1 MKDGSFLSDIMSN
14 HTIHVD
20 RSQNR
25 CVSPQIETV
34 ILNGASA
41 HRSHLRAACPGP
53 GSVSGSE
60 SYSHHP
66 SEQWVCREVTM
77 SPPYPSCQSQSSS
90 QPELGRSP
98 TFLVKSVSSQKPP
111 IHAGVRR
118 SSAAQVKPHHGSHQ
132 VTKTS
137 EQYWRKMETSQPNC
151 AGNDPL
157 SPTLDAT
164 IENLNSLI
172 LELDPTF
179 QPISTCGKKSYLS
192 SSNNTFLDRSTEETP
207 LDVHNPGILIY
218 DEWDSRKMRSSQD
231 NGGTSTNAERQPDV
245 PALSIQTTALAHCST
260 NHRVLHNPRCN
271 ILDAGQTHS
280 APSFPPRSPGFSSTA
295 QFCAMSPG
303 SRGINTW
310 IVQPTDSS
318 PGPAMNL
325 SQPQGHLSCVPVS
338 SSPQHGSQPIPVPA
352 LNNYSASNTNSLPA
366 VPAQFSTSPRHTSTQ
381 RETATPYLSTSAD
394 SDKLL
399 KMGSARHTDS
409 AISLLSTSP
418 GWDTLGSSHSLL
430 SDDGDGGMIH
440 RSAGSTYGS
449 SGSFVNLQSP
459 YFASPSSCKSSF
471 SDQHLHQVSGHP
483 EDYPSVPHSQRA
495 VNNIHQQAAPGST
508 RARPSV
514 PHGQTT
520 YKIKEHSISCPPS
533 AASSFSD
540 IPVLLVNGS
549 TQYLDQDSHKLKNRR
564 HQSSSSSMVSLPLN
578 TFSSVGFSKASSTTS
593 LEELPCDAQP
603 TVKFVQDTSKHW
615 YKPNLNRDQAIRMLK
630 DREPGSFVIRESSTY
645 IGSFG
650 LAMKIPSSS
659 LRNPDEAP
667 ESSTDLI
674 RHFLIEFS
682 RKGVCLKGCPKEP
695 YFGSLSAL
703 VYQHCI
709 SAMSLPCK
717 LNLPKE
723 ECFIDKGEESSP
735 DSADSPS
742 PLTKQSAVCSVLY
755 LSSVTMESLTG
766 PQAVLKA
773 ASLTLEKEPL
783 PQATIVQFK
792 VSEQGITLTDCRRK
806 LFFRRHYPASSV
818 NHCGLDPLQRRWRK
832 DNEPSRIFAFVAKN
846 QGNLSENV
854 CHLFAE
860 FEQDHSAHFI
870 INLVSKILLK
880 AHKM

>member
-25 CVSPQIETV
+25 CVSPRIETV

-41 HRSHLRAACPGP
+41 HRSQLRAACPGA

-60 SYSHHP
+60 SYSHCP
-66 SEQWVCREVTM
+66 AERWVCREVTM

-90 QPELGRSP
+90 QPELGRTP
-98 TFLVKSVSSQKPP
+98 TFSVKSVNSQKPP
-111 IHAGVRR
+111 IHDGVRR
-118 SSAAQVKPHHGSHQ
+118 SSAVQVKPHHGSHQ

-157 SPTLDAT
+157 SPSLDAT
-164 IENLNSLI
+164 IENLNNLI

-192 SSNNTFLDRSTEETP
+192 SSNNTFLDRNSEEPP
-207 LDVHNPGILIY
+207 LDGHNPGILIY
-218 DEWDSRKMRSSQD
+218 DEWDSRRVGSSQHND
-231 NGGTSTNAERQPDV
+231 STPTNEELQPDL
-245 PALSIQTTALAHCST
+245 PALSIQTTDLAHCSAT
-260 NHRVLHNPRCN
+260 HRMFNNPRCN

-280 APSFPPRSPGFSSTA
+280 VRSFPPRSPALSTSSNS

-303 SRGINTW
+303 SRGINMW
-310 IVQPTDSS
+310 IGQPTDSS

-325 SQPQGHLSCVPVS
+325 SQPQGDLPCVPVS
-338 SSPQHGSQPIPVPA
+338 STHQHSSQPIPVPA

-366 VPAQFSTSPRHTSTQ
+366 VPAQFGTSPRHTSTQ
-381 RETATPYLSTSAD
+381 RETATPYLSTSAG

-399 KMGSARHTDS
+399 KMGSASHTDS

-430 SDDGDGGMIH
+430 SDDGDGGMIY

-459 YFASPSSCKSSF
+459 YFASPSSYKSSF

-483 EDYPSVPHSQRA
+483 EDYQSVPYSQR
-495 VNNIHQQAAPGST
+495 AAPGST

-520 YKIKEHSISCPPS
+520 YKIKKHSISCPPS

-549 TQYLDQDSHKLKNRR
+549 TQYLDQDSHKLKNQRL
-564 HQSSSSSMVSLPLN
+564 QSSSSSMVSLPLN

-630 DREPGSFVIRESSTY
+630 DKKPGSFVVRESSTY

-650 LAMKIPSSS
+650 LAMKIPPSS
-659 LRNPDEAP
+659 LRNPDEVP
-667 ESSTDLI
+667 EFSTDLI

-682 RKGVCLKGCPKEP
+682 RKGVCLKGSPQEP

-723 ECFIDKGEESSP
+723 GCLIDKGEESSP

-742 PLTKQSAVCSVLY
+742 PLTKQRAVCSVLY

-773 ASLTLEKEPL
+773 ASLTLEKERL

-792 VSEQGITLTDCRRK
+792 VSEQGITLTDCKRK
-806 LFFRRHYPASSV
+806 LFFRRHYPATSV

-846 QGNLSENV
+846 HGNSSENV

-870 INLVSKILLK
+870 INLVSKILLE

>member
-1 MKDGSFLSDIMSN
+1 
-14 HTIHVD
+14 
-20 RSQNR
+20 
-25 CVSPQIETV
+25 
-34 ILNGASA
+34 
-41 HRSHLRAACPGP
+41 
-53 GSVSGSE
+53 
-60 SYSHHP
+60 
-66 SEQWVCREVTM
+66 
-77 SPPYPSCQSQSSS
+77 
-90 QPELGRSP
+90 
-98 TFLVKSVSSQKPP
+98 
-111 IHAGVRR
+111 
-118 SSAAQVKPHHGSHQ
+118 
-132 VTKTS
+132 
-137 EQYWRKMETSQPNC
+137 METSQPNC

-157 SPTLDAT
+157 SPSLDAT
-164 IENLNSLI
+164 IENLNNLI

-192 SSNNTFLDRSTEETP
+192 SSNNTFLDRNSEEPP
-207 LDVHNPGILIY
+207 LDGHNPGILIY
-218 DEWDSRKMRSSQD
+218 DEWDSRRVGSSQHND
-231 NGGTSTNAERQPDV
+231 STPTNAELQPDL
-245 PALSIQTTALAHCST
+245 PALSIQTTALAHCSAT
-260 NHRVLHNPRCN
+260 HRMFNNPRCN

-280 APSFPPRSPGFSSTA
+280 VRSFPPRSPALSTSSNS

-303 SRGINTW
+303 N
-310 IVQPTDSS
+310 
-318 PGPAMNL
+318 
-325 SQPQGHLSCVPVS
+325 
-338 SSPQHGSQPIPVPA
+338 
-352 LNNYSASNTNSLPA
+352 
-366 VPAQFSTSPRHTSTQ
+366 
-381 RETATPYLSTSAD
+381 
-394 SDKLL
+394 
-399 KMGSARHTDS
+399 
-409 AISLLSTSP
+409 
-418 GWDTLGSSHSLL
+418 SHSLL
-430 SDDGDGGMIH
+430 SDDGDGGMIY

-459 YFASPSSCKSSF
+459 YFASPSSYKSSF

-483 EDYPSVPHSQRA
+483 EDYQSVPYSQR
-495 VNNIHQQAAPGST
+495 AAPGST

-520 YKIKEHSISCPPS
+520 YKIKKHSISCPPS

-549 TQYLDQDSHKLKNRR
+549 TQYLDQDSHKLKNQRL
-564 HQSSSSSMVSLPLN
+564 QSSSSSMVSLPLN

-630 DREPGSFVIRESSTY
+630 DKKPGSFVVRESSTY

-650 LAMKIPSSS
+650 LAMKIPPSS
-659 LRNPDEAP
+659 LRNPDEVP
-667 ESSTDLI
+667 EFSTDLI

-682 RKGVCLKGCPKEP
+682 RKGVCLKGSPQEP

-723 ECFIDKGEESSP
+723 GCLIDKGEESSP

-742 PLTKQSAVCSVLY
+742 PLTKQRAGQCQR
-755 LSSVTMESLTG
+755 M
-766 PQAVLKA
+766 
-773 ASLTLEKEPL
+773 
-783 PQATIVQFK
+783 
-792 VSEQGITLTDCRRK
+792 
-806 LFFRRHYPASSV
+806 LFFRRHYPATSV

-846 QGNLSENV
+846 HGNSSENV

-870 INLVSKILLK
+870 INLVSKILLE